1 MDNASN
7 HSFVVGSSFA
17 IFYLEQIYII
27 TRASFQD
34 RRKTFIV
41 SLYHRVYIFFPYNC
55 EKNNNELIFGMSLEI
70 GNIAEIL
77 KAKVLTPDLDVNREV
92 DFAFSSDL
100 MSDVLTGDYHKTVL
114 ITGLSNLQSIRTAE
128 MSDIS
133 EVIIGRNKEV
143 SQEMID
149 LAMENDIFL
158 IRSSYSLFRISGLLF
173 KAGIKPVF

>member
-1 MDNASN
+1 
-7 HSFVVGSSFA
+7 
-17 IFYLEQIYII
+17 
-27 TRASFQD
+27 
-34 RRKTFIV
+34 
-41 SLYHRVYIFFPYNC
+41 VYIFFPYNC